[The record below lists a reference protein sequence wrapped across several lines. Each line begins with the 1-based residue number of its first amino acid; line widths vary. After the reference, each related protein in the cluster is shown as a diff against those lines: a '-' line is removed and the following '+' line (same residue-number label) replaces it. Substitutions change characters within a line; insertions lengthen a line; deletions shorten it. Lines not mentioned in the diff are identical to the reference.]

1 MKTNNETAEILND
14 LVQIN
19 NDRIEGYQ
27 TAIDNLKSEDSDLK
41 PLFVS
46 LIGESQQCKQALS
59 KELNLL
65 QEDTEEGTTTSGA
78 LYRAWMDVK
87 AVFTG
92 HNRKSILENCEYGED
107 AAQKAYKDAA
117 KEEGLPMHL
126 RELILEQKA
135 TLRQSHDKIK
145 QLRDQLVES

>member
-27 TAIDNLKSEDSDLK
+27 TAIDNLKSEDNDLK

-59 KELNLL
+59 KELSLL
-65 QEDTEEGTTTSGA
+65 EEDTDEGTTTSGA

>member
-27 TAIDNLKSEDSDLK
+27 TAIDNLKSEDNDLK

-92 HNRKSILENCEYGED
+92 HNRKSILDNCEYGED

-117 KEEGLPMHL
+117 KEEGLTMHL

>member
-1 MKTNNETAEILND
+1 MNNNNEVAEVLND

-27 TAIDNLKSEDSDLK
+27 KAIENLKPQDMDLK
-41 PLFVS
+41 AIFVS
-46 LIGESQQCKQALS
+46 MIGESQKCKAELS
-59 KELNLL
+59 NELNGLKADME
-65 QEDTEEGTTTSGA
+65 QSTTTSGK

-92 HNRKSILENCEYGED
+92 HDRKSVLENCEFGED
-107 AAQKAYKDAA
+107 AAQKAYKEAA
-117 KEEGLPMHL
+117 ETEGIPAFIKDLV
-126 RELILEQKA
+126 LEQKR

-145 QLRDQLVES
+145 LLRDSQA

>member
-27 TAIDNLKSEDSDLK
+27 TAIDNLKSEDNDLK